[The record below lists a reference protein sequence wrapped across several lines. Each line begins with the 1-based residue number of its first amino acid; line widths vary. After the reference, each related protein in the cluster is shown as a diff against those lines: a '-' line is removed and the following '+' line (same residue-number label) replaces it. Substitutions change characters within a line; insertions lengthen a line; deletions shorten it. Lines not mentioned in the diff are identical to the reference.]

1 MPIKFICTSKEELIF
16 KAHTYTD
23 TLFYESQISI
33 INGNIVLDY
42 SIDVMLMPE
51 DDRYLKFNGHCFL
64 CEVKKFKK
72 NFSELADFR
81 DERIE
86 EIFKE

>member
-16 KAHTYTD
+16 KTHTYIGTVY
-23 TLFYESQISI
+23 TLTEISI
-33 INGNIVLDY
+33 KYGDIVLDCT
-42 SIDVMLMPE
+42 IDVVLTPE
-51 DDRYLKFNGHCFL
+51 DDRYLKFNGNSFICD
-64 CEVKKFKK
+64 VKKFKK

-86 EIFKE
+86 EIFKD